1 MPREP
6 GISVERIVYRDEQ
19 LAVVELDEK
28 VLQAGVDDFGSL
40 SMPMEKKLGKFNLK
54 MHEICINTCCV
65 TYFVWIEMQGTVI
78 DRAMVRANLADI
90 P

>member
-19 LAVVELDEK
+19 LAVVELDGK

-40 SMPMEKKLGKFNLK
+40 SMPMKKKIGK
-54 MHEICINTCCV
+54 IQ
-65 TYFVWIEMQGTVI
+65 FVH
-78 DRAMVRANLADI
+78 A
-90 P
+90 